1 MTTVQN
7 GSKVTFHYKGTLE
20 DGSEF
25 DSSYNREEPM
35 TTVAGQGNLIAGFE
49 NALSGMSEGES
60 KTFTVEASEAYG
72 ERDPNATTELEK
84 TIFPDDLE
92 LTLGMPVPLTGPGG
106 QNFVATL
113 TELKDTSIVVDLN
126 HPLAGKDLT
135 FEIEVLE
142 VDENHE

>member
-35 TTVAGQGNLIAGFE
+35 TAITGQGNLIAGFE
-49 NALSGMSEGES
+49 NALSGMEEGES
-60 KTFTVEASEAYG
+60 KTFTVEAAEAYG
-72 ERDPNATTELEK
+72 ERDPDATTELNKE
-84 TIFPDDLE
+84 IFPEDLD
-92 LTLGMPVPLTGPGG
+92 LTVGMPVPLTGPGG
-106 QNFVATL
+106 HNFVATL
-113 TELKDTSIVVDLN
+113 TEVHDSTVTVDLN
-126 HPLAGKDLT
+126 HPLAGKNLT

-142 VDENHE
+142 VE

>member
-7 GSKVTFHYKGTLE
+7 GSKVTFHYKGTLK

-49 NALSGMSEGES
+49 DALSGMSVGES
-60 KTFTVEASEAYG
+60 KTFTVEAAKAYG
-72 ERDPNATTELEK
+72 ERDPDATTELEK
-84 TIFPDDLE
+84 TIFPDDFE
-92 LTLGMPVPLTGPGG
+92 FTTGMQLPLSGPGG
-106 QNFVATL
+106 QNFLATL
-113 TELKDTSIVVDLN
+113 TEVKDETVIADLN
-126 HPLAGKDLT
+126 HPLAGEDLT